1 MQDGDGEEVQHWLQE
16 AVQEC
21 DREGLLGLHRLQAA
35 QLPLRA
41 QTGVQGMQ
49 YLVKCYL
56 LALTFPHVQ
65 NVPVEECHD
74 VPRQQCAEV
83 PEQVVA
89 QY

>member
-1 MQDGDGEEVQHWLQE
+1 MTERKCSTGYKKLCKSVTEKVCSGYTAYKQPNCHYVPR
-16 AVQEC
+16 QEC
-21 DREGLLGLHRLQAA
+21 K
-35 QLPLRA
+35 
-41 QTGVQGMQ
+41 VMQ